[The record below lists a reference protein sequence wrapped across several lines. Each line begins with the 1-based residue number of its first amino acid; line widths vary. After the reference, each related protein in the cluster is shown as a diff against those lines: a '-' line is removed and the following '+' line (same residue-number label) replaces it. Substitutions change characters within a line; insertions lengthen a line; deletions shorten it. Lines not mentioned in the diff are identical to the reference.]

1 MTAPTP
7 PSPLTVHVD
16 RLVDRLVP
24 LASRL
29 ERALP
34 WARLF
39 WLALGAVLAASF
51 VYESTPVADSVW
63 CLTRRITGHPCP
75 GCGLTRSFCAM
86 ARADLGAAFQ
96 AHLAGPMVY
105 LAVLYGFAAPLV
117 RRVLPRKADQRRQ
130 RSRLFSQLVTSY
142 WVVVAGLYLVQTG
155 RALMEWLP
163 A

>member
-1 MTAPTP
+1 
-7 PSPLTVHVD
+7 
-16 RLVDRLVP
+16 
-24 LASRL
+24 
-29 ERALP
+29 
-34 WARLF
+34 
-39 WLALGAVLAASF
+39 
-51 VYESTPVADSVW
+51 
-63 CLTRRITGHPCP
+63 
-75 GCGLTRSFCAM
+75 
-86 ARADLGAAFQ
+86 
-96 AHLAGPMVY
+96 MVY